1 MQLGDGDADFT
12 RSLCGCRARW
22 RVKCPTHGAHHTCII
37 NCRLGERVSPSG
49 PCRIAAVLCYFPEPE
64 PAPAPAPSKAAL
76 RSFSPA
82 QPHGPNV
89 TSSLKQTQTQTQKKT
104 QESEDH
110 VPSEDEEETPEG
122 LVCPGRESLKD
133 EVETTRG
140 KYCLQAE

>member
-1 MQLGDGDADFT
+1 MPFLFCTNQLE
-12 RSLCGCRARW
+12 SLLSLISRKAR
-22 RVKCPTHGAHHTCII
+22 VVVVSVVVTKET
-37 NCRLGERVSPSG
+37 GEMN
-49 PCRIAAVLCYFPEPE
+49 AV
-64 PAPAPAPSKAAL
+64 
-76 RSFSPA
+76 
-82 QPHGPNV
+82 
-89 TSSLKQTQTQTQKKT
+89 